1 MREKVLIIKE
11 RTFMKKTVFIII
23 MLSAMLSGC
32 MVDDSNIMNDNYY
45 YFKEGKFD
53 LITDGENSG
62 DKCSINVLMKKN
74 DQVVLNKKEK
84 CLDKFKIVYNTKSNG
99 DEIVD
104 FKVNFDKVKFNDNNI
119 LIDVSYNIKKLTL
132 KQFKSLDGDT
142 EIEVPTIN
150 EKDAL
155 LRLAIN
161 KEKKASFII
170 DGFYI
175 EIDMRG

>member
-1 MREKVLIIKE
+1 
-11 RTFMKKTVFIII
+11 MKKIQFIII
-23 MLSAMLSGC
+23 ILSVMLAGC
-32 MVDDSNIMNDNYY
+32 VMDDSNIMNNKSSYL
-45 YFKEGKFD
+45 KEGKFD

-62 DKCSINVLMKKN
+62 DKCNINVLMKKN
-74 DQVVLNKKEK
+74 DKVVLNKKEK

-104 FKVNFDKVKFNDNNI
+104 FKINFNKVKFNDNTI
-119 LIDVSYNIKKLTL
+119 LINVSYNIKKLTVR
-132 KQFKSLDGDT
+132 QFKSLDGNT

-170 DGFYI
+170 DDFYI
-175 EIDMRG
+175 EIGMVE